1 MKTQA
6 NFNDYEAKINKK
18 IKKIKKIKKTHLQ
31 QSDLGSLT
39 WWGVSPALFNNN
51 LIRYQ

>member
-6 NFNDYEAKINKK
+6 IFNDYEAKINKK
-18 IKKIKKIKKTHLQ
+18 IKKIKKTKNLQ